1 MMNRRLKIWCTSSRL
16 KTTMIASLL
25 LLNLAT
31 AFAQQERVY
40 DVIRKD
46 DKVGTLKATFNN
58 TPLGQFYYIESKVKV
73 WVVINIK
80 INYNQSNL
88 FKDGLL
94 QQAAMIRTVNGSTK
108 VSNNILRN
116 ASGYVCMRMDGD
128 TVMLKEEIRHTI
140 AKLYFI
146 EPININR
153 VYSENFL
160 SFLAIRSTG
169 PHTYELTLADGK
181 KNYYT
186 YENGLCTKV
195 QAETDHGTVYLVA
208 R

>member
-1 MMNRRLKIWCTSSRL
+1 MRNLRKIITQWKPLT
-16 KTTMIASLL
+16 IAALFLVLL
-25 LLNLAT
+25 LPAM
-31 AFAQQERVY
+31 AQQERMY
-40 DVIRKD
+40 DVIRKGD
-46 DKVGTLKATFNN
+46 NVGTLKASVSN

-80 INYNQSNL
+80 INYNQTNL

-94 QQAAMIRTVNGSTK
+94 QRAAMIRTVNGSTK
-108 VSNNILRN
+108 VSNNIMH
-116 ASGYVCMRMDGD
+116 SPKGYVCMRMDGD
-128 TVMLKEEIRHTI
+128 TVMVKDEIRHTI
-140 AKLYFI
+140 AKLYFT
-146 EPININR
+146 EPLNITR

-160 SFLAIRSTG
+160 SFLAIKSTG

-186 YENGLCTKV
+186 YVNGLCTKV